1 MATEAKKR
9 TRRSATVVKAAKR
22 KPAGKTS
29 GKKKVAAKKP
39 AAKKKVAAKRVAAAK
54 KAAARPA
61 RGAARAAGVK
71 PRARKGG
78 AAAAAGRAR
87 PAPRAERP
95 ASLRGPALAAGR
107 SGAPEIMVTLN
118 NEHRY
123 IASLLEALA
132 EQADNLLPNRAP
144 DYTMIYDIVHYMA
157 NFPDEF
163 HHPREDLVFDK
174 LVERD
179 PESREPVDELLEG
192 HREINRRSKEL
203 LEELT
208 QVVKNSRTPDNQ
220 KLKYLCDRY
229 IGYYWDHINTE
240 ESRVF
245 PRATAKLR
253 SEDWFDVNTAA
264 KYVDDPLFGTRVQ
277 KEYRRLSQYLEDRV
291 QRATEDF
298 AIAELFGIEALIET
312 VATVSSAVGEFRG
325 IFRSRIRQ
333 SFSETMDESSGR
345 LKGRDM
351 GEIVGLP
358 RAVGSAF
365 CRQLSAGRDDLRE
378 LGQRLKSD
386 LSEPFSARVD
396 YLKKLL
402 REDWG

>member
-9 TRRSATVVKAAKR
+9 TRRSATVKSAKR
-22 KPAGKTS
+22 KPAGKTPV
-29 GKKKVAAKKP
+29 KKK
-39 AAKKKVAAKRVAAAK
+39 AAAK
-54 KAAARPA
+54 KAAARKAAAKKTPA
-61 RGAARAAGVK
+61 KKAAARPAKGGVRAAGA
-71 PRARKGG
+71 RARTRKSG
-78 AAAAAGRAR
+78 AAAAGSRAKA
-87 PAPRAERP
+87 APRVERP

-132 EQADNLLPNRAP
+132 EQADNLLPNREP

-179 PESREPVDELLEG
+179 PESREPVDGLLEG
-192 HREINRRSKEL
+192 HQEINRRSKEL

-208 QVVKNSRTPDNQ
+208 QIVKHSRKPDNQ

-253 SEDWFDVNTAA
+253 SEDWFDVNAAA

-325 IFRSRIRQ
+325 IFRDRIKQ
-333 SFSETMDESSGR
+333 SFNESMDESSGR
-345 LKGRDM
+345 LKGRDV
-351 GEIVGLP
+351 GEIAGLP

-378 LGQRLKSD
+378 LGQRLRTD